1 MNKDFSWNPVYNL
14 VIEVKRDY
22 EKLQKEFNFV
32 DNSLDF
38 KKMIEIIGEEKYD
51 EIFSY
56 LMINQYK
63 EFILIKYDSL
73 SNLYNEYNTETFWDA
88 YDKLFQECRSI
99 VIDLKKEEI
108 VLCPQKKFFN
118 INERNEWNIIK
129 IQERIKNS
137 QKLEISSKLDGS
149 NQNARWYNGE
159 VFMSG
164 SSALN
169 KEDSWRLQ
177 EGEKLLDENYISMLK
192 NYPDYTFMFEYI
204 SPKNQ
209 IVVHYTKEQEGL
221 YLFGM
226 RNNYTGQEKSYEEV
240 LSIGKRYNV
249 KTTEIFDKTL
259 NDIMQELDKWKAN
272 EKEGWVI
279 NIIDNV
285 GNNFKAKLKVN
296 DYVQIH
302 KVIGK
307 LSSPNLIIRSIANN
321 VFDDVLS
328 RIPEAYKEL
337 ANEYAKEIYKYINYF
352 KTEVQNYYSLIKNKN
367 RKEAM
372 IYIDTKIPDFISL
385 YVKEEYLERKWNCL
399 KKGKNG
405 YKKYI
410 DIKNFNEKYIKGELF
425 NEN

>member
-38 KKMIEIIGEEKYD
+38 KKMIEIIGDEKYD

-73 SNLYNEYNTETFWDA
+73 SNLYDEYNTETFWDA

-410 DIKNFNEKYIKGELF
+410 DIKNFNE
-425 NEN
+425 N